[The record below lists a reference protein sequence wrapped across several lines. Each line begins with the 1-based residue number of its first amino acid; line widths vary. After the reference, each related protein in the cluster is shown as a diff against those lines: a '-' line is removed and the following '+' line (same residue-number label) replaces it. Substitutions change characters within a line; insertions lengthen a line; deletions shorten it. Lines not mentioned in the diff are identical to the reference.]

1 VKLETFLLGGAD
13 KRIAEDVW
21 NKQGR

>member
-1 VKLETFLLGGAD
+1 VKLETFLLGGAN

-21 NKQGR
+21 DKQGR